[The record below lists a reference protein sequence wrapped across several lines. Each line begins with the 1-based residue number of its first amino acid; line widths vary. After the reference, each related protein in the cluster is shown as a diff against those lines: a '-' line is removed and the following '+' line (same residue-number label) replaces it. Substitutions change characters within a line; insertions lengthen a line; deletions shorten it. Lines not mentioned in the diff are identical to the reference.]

1 MSMGLPPLRALQAFE
16 AFGRA
21 GTVHGA
27 ARSLGVTPGA
37 ISQQLRLLEDHA
49 GLPLLLREGR
59 RITMTPVARIYHE
72 MIAQGFDRLT
82 RAQEF
87 VSAQRMSEDLTV
99 TGLPTLLQKW
109 LNPMIHRF
117 QAAAPDTTLRI
128 VATHR
133 ETEPQL
139 MDLTFRL
146 TYGLAATRYPHSR
159 ALFTDV
165 CFPACSPEFLAA
177 HPEARSS
184 AGLARLPLIGIDWG
198 MDESV
203 APHWSHWFAAQGT
216 PPASPM
222 RTVAV
227 YSLSS
232 LALEAAAAGQG
243 VVLAQAA
250 FAGPDLDSG
259 RLVRLSDEVL
269 PMPEAYFICWGLTTM
284 THKPAR
290 DFLNWVLSET
300 KAKRD
305 MRAKQS

>member
-1 MSMGLPPLRALQAFE
+1 MSTSLPPLRALQAFD
-16 AFGRA
+16 AYGRT
-21 GTVHGA
+21 GTVHAA

-59 RITMTPVARIYHE
+59 RITMTPAAHIYHE
-72 MIAQGFDRLT
+72 MIAQGFDRLA

-87 VSAQRMSEDLTV
+87 ISAQRVSEDLTV
-99 TGLPTLLQKW
+99 SGLPTLLQKW

-117 QAAAPDTTLRI
+117 QANAPDTTLRI

-146 TYGLAATRYPHSR
+146 TYGMAASRYPHSR
-159 ALFTDV
+159 ALFTDT
-165 CFPACSPEFLAA
+165 CFPACSPEFLAR
-177 HPEARSS
+177 HPEARTNK
-184 AGLARLPLIGIDWG
+184 GLARLPLIGIDWG
-198 MDESV
+198 MDETA
-203 APHWSHWFAAQGT
+203 APDWANWFAAQNT
-216 PPASPM
+216 PVAGPM

-243 VVLAQAA
+243 VVLAQAS

-300 KAKRD
+300 KVNRD
-305 MRAKQS
+305 TRSKHS